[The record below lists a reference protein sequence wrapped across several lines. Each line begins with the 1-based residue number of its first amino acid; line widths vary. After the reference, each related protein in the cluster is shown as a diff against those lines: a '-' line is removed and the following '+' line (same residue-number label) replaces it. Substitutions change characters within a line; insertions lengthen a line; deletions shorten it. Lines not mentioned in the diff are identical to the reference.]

1 MDLRIEPAEY
11 KDVVPMRELYRRELD
26 CQIVHDSFLGRGLSD
41 PYLIRVD
48 GQIAGY
54 GAVSNK
60 YDRGRLNEFH
70 LLPEFRG
77 EMAALFGAQL
87 TASKATH
94 IEAQTNAPLLLAML
108 REFGTNAV
116 VEKIL
121 FHDGLTTKLACIDGI
136 FRKRCDADGP
146 GLFGRP
152 EETLAQ
158 WVVEAN
164 GEIVAAG
171 GYLTHYNPPY
181 ADIFME
187 VAEGSRQRGYGSYL
201 VQELKR
207 ICHEAG
213 KRPAARC
220 DPSNLASRKTLEK
233 AGLLMCG
240 EMLVAKI

>member
-1 MDLRIEPAEY
+1 M
-11 KDVVPMRELYRRELD
+11 
-26 CQIVHDSFLGRGLSD
+26 
-41 PYLIRVD
+41 
-48 GQIAGY
+48 
-54 GAVSNK
+54 
-60 YDRGRLNEFH
+60 NEFH
-70 LLPEFRG
+70 LLPEFRS
-77 EMAALFGAQL
+77 EMAALFGALL

-94 IEAQTNAPLLLAML
+94 IEAQTNAPLLLAMI

-121 FHDGLTTKLACIDGI
+121 FHDGLTTKLACREGI
-136 FRKRCDADGP
+136 FRKRCDADGS
-146 GLFGRP
+146 GMFGRP

-158 WVVEAN
+158 WVVETN

-187 VAEGSRQRGYGSYL
+187 VGESCRRQGFGSYL

-207 ICHEAG
+207 SCLEAG
-213 KRPAARC
+213 KKPAARC
-220 DPSNLASRKTLEK
+220 DPSNLASRRTLEK
-233 AGLLMCG
+233 AGLLVCG